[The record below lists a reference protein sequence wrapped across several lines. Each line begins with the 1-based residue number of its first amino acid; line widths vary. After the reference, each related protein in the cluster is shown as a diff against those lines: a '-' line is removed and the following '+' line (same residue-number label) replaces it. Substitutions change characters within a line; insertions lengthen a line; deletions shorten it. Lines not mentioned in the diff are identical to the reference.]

1 MSIETFFLTFYENI
15 YLTFDSLKVFNL
27 NNNIALNSTS
37 SETELPLKNLKQM
50 QTNLESKT
58 L

>member
-1 MSIETFFLTFYENI
+1 MSIVTFFLTFYENI

-37 SETELPLKNLKQM
+37 SEIELPLKNLKQM
-50 QTNLESKT
+50 
-58 L
+58 